1 MENCDIIV
9 GLQYGDEGKGKVVY
23 NLIQKNNYDY
33 CVRFNGGPNA
43 GHTIYHNGQKII
55 TRQIPTGIFYGLTC
69 IIGSNC
75 VLDLNKLEEEIKLV
89 ESVGIDDIR
98 QKLKIANNCHIIKDE
113 YIIEDKKTDKIGST
127 GSGIRPAY
135 REKYNRSGL
144 RADIFQDILGC
155 EIIDTYKELSKKG
168 IKILCEGA
176 QGFMLDVDYGNYPYV
191 TSSNCHAGIITN
203 NGLSLRNI
211 RNVYGIC
218 KCYNTYVGNME
229 YQPKG
234 KDGEIM
240 EELGRLGNEFG
251 SNTERKRQCNWLDVD
266 ELIKAIYINGV
277 NILIMNKCDIIEE
290 LGIFKL
296 YHKNELIEFEN
307 LNKMKEF
314 IIDKIKDNIEFDIEF
329 LFSYNKDTI

>member
-23 NLIQKNNYDY
+23 NLIQKKNYDY

-43 GHTIYHNGQKII
+43 GHTIYHNGKKLI

-89 ESVGIDDIR
+89 DSVGINDIR
-98 QKLKIANNCHIIKDE
+98 QKLKIANNCHIINEE
-113 YIIEDKKTDKIGST
+113 YIIEDKKTDKVGST

-135 REKYNRSGL
+135 REKYNRRGI
-144 RADIFQDILGC
+144 RADTFEDILGC
-155 EIIDTYKELSKKG
+155 EIIDSYQVLSKEG

-176 QGFMLDVDYGNYPYV
+176 QGFMLDIDYGKYPYV
-191 TSSNCHAGIITN
+191 TSSNCHAGIVTN
-203 NGLSLRNI
+203 NGLSIRNI

-229 YQPKG
+229 YQPV
-234 KDGEIM
+234 GEEGNIM
-240 EELGRLGNEFG
+240 EELGRLGHEFG
-251 SNTERKRQCNWLDVD
+251 SNTERKRQCNWLDID

-277 NILIMNKCDIIEE
+277 NVLIMNKCDIIEK
-290 LGIFKL
+290 LGIYKL
-296 YHKNELIEFEN
+296 YHKNKLIEFEN
-307 LNKMKEF
+307 FNKMKEY
-314 IIDKIKDNIEFDIEF
+314 IINNIKSVIRFNIEFI
-329 LFSYNKDTI
+329 FSFNKDTI

>member
-33 CVRFNGGPNA
+33 CIRFNGGPNA
-43 GHTIYHNGQKII
+43 GHTIYHNGKKII
-55 TRQIPTGIFYGLTC
+55 TKQIPTGIFYGLSC

-75 VLDLNKLEEEIKLV
+75 VLDLNKLKEEIELV
-89 ESVGIDDIR
+89 ESVGINDIR
-98 QKLKIANNCHIIKDE
+98 QKLKIANNCHIIKEE
-113 YIIEDKKTDKIGST
+113 YIIEDKETDKVGST
-127 GSGIRPAY
+127 GSGIRPTY
-135 REKYNRSGL
+135 REKYNRRGL
-144 RADIFQDILGC
+144 RSDTFKNILGC
-155 EIIDTYKELSKKG
+155 EIIDTYQVLSKKG
-168 IKILCEGA
+168 IKILGEGA
-176 QGFMLDVDYGNYPYV
+176 QGFMLDIDYGNYPYV

-203 NGLSLRNI
+203 NGVSLRNI

-234 KDGEIM
+234 EEGEIM
-240 EELGRLGNEFG
+240 DELGRLGNEFG
-251 SNTERKRQCNWLDVD
+251 SNTERKRQCNWLNID

-290 LGIFKL
+290 LQIYKL
-296 YHKNELIEFEN
+296 YYKNELNEFDN
-307 LNKMKEF
+307 FNKMKEF
-314 IIDKIKDNIEFDIEF
+314 LINKIKNNIEYDIEF

>member
-33 CVRFNGGPNA
+33 CIRFNGGPNA
-43 GHTIYHNGQKII
+43 GHTIYHNGKKII
-55 TRQIPTGIFYGLTC
+55 TRQIPTGIFYGLSC

-89 ESVGIDDIR
+89 ESVGIIDIK
-98 QKLKIANNCHIIKDE
+98 QKLKIANNCHLIKEE

-135 REKYNRSGL
+135 REKYNRCGL
-144 RADIFQDILGC
+144 RADKFDNILGC
-155 EIIDTYKELSKKG
+155 EIIDPYKFLSKQG

-176 QGFMLDVDYGNYPYV
+176 QGFMLDIDYGNYPFV
-191 TSSNCHAGIITN
+191 TSSNCHAGIVTN
-203 NGLSLRNI
+203 SGLSLRNI

-229 YQPKG
+229 YQPNGEEG
-234 KDGEIM
+234 KIM

-251 SNTERKRQCNWLDVD
+251 SNTERKRQCNWLDID

-277 NILIMNKCDIIEE
+277 NVLIMNKCDIIEK
-290 LGIFKL
+290 LGIYKL
-296 YHKNELIEFEN
+296 YHKNKLIEFEN
-307 LNKMKEF
+307 FNKMREY
-314 IIDKIKDNIEFDIEF
+314 IINNIKSVIRFNIEFI
-329 LFSYNKDTI
+329 FSFNKDTI

>member
-33 CVRFNGGPNA
+33 CIRFNGGPNA
-43 GHTIYHNGQKII
+43 GHTIYHNGKKII
-55 TRQIPTGIFYGLTC
+55 TKQIPTGIFYGLTC

-75 VLDLNKLEEEIKLV
+75 VLDLNKLKEEIELV
-89 ESVGIDDIR
+89 ESVGINDIR
-98 QKLKIANNCHIIKDE
+98 QKLKIANNCHIIKEE
-113 YIIEDKKTDKIGST
+113 YIIEDKETDKVGST
-127 GSGIRPAY
+127 GSGIRPTY
-135 REKYNRSGL
+135 REKYNRRGL
-144 RADIFQDILGC
+144 RSDTFKNILGC
-155 EIIDTYKELSKKG
+155 EIIDTYQVLSKKG
-168 IKILCEGA
+168 IKILGEGA
-176 QGFMLDVDYGNYPYV
+176 QGFMLDIDYGNYPYV

-203 NGLSLRNI
+203 NGVSLRNI

-234 KDGEIM
+234 EEGEIM
-240 EELGRLGNEFG
+240 DELGRLGNEFG
-251 SNTERKRQCNWLDVD
+251 SNTERKRQCNWLNID

-290 LGIFKL
+290 LQIYKL
-296 YHKNELIEFEN
+296 YYKNELNEFDN
-307 LNKMKEF
+307 FNKMKEF
-314 IIDKIKDNIEFDIEF
+314 LINKIKNNIEYDIEF